1 MLNVRNLFAE
11 KDLDYKPPKHIS
23 VSRDAIHIVLCYDVG
38 EYNVGMKALLNSVI
52 SNTETPSRLSFH
64 FITLEEHLPQLN
76 EFVEELREMHKGL
89 KFDYSVWSLWE
100 EVQHYYPDKNRFKNS
115 LNLARI
121 YMPRLFPH
129 LEKVISLDTDMVLNV
144 DVAELWDTANLVSK
158 PIAAAAS
165 ASPIGRYVHQDH
177 PLFSDTHFFFGDVA
191 KQFDFEEPTFSC
203 GIFVANLTEWKRLD
217 FIGRIHKV
225 LVEHSKSPVLT
236 DTTLKKTLVNIVFH
250 QNWFP
255 VDPVWNGGSCQL
267 SLRDAVREKML
278 HFSGSLMSKPWDP
291 LSQCT
296 KDVRRL
302 WFKYFLLFN
311 YQK

>member
-1 MLNVRNLFAE
+1 
-11 KDLDYKPPKHIS
+11 
-23 VSRDAIHIVLCYDVG
+23 VG

-52 SNTETPSRLSFH
+52 SNTENPNRLNFH
-64 FITLEEHLPQLN
+64 FITLEEHLMQLK
-76 EFVEELREMHKGL
+76 EFLSELRRVHEGL
-89 KFDYSVWSLWE
+89 KFDYGVWGLWG
-100 EVQHYYPDKNRFKNS
+100 EVQHFYPDKNRFKNS

-121 YMPRLFPH
+121 YMPRLFPQ
-129 LEKVISLDTDMVLNV
+129 LEKVISLDTDMVLNA
-144 DVAELWDTANLVSK
+144 DVAELWDTADLISK

-177 PLFSDTHFFFGDVA
+177 PLFTDSSFFGNIPN
-191 KQFDFEEPTFSC
+191 FDFDQPTFSC

-217 FIGRIHKV
+217 FVGRIHRV
-225 LVEHSKSPVLT
+225 LTEHSASPVLT
-236 DTTLKKTLVNIVFH
+236 DTTLKKTLINIVFH

-302 WFKYFLLFN
+302 WFKYYLLHQ
-311 YQK
+311 YVK